1 MIRRLLLVTICM
13 ASFLTLHAQVAIN
26 ETNFPDAKFR
36 EYLMQYYIDINVDG
50 ILSSEEI
57 ANITEIYLSSYGDA
71 SNAVTTF
78 QGIEYFTNLQKLT
91 VRGHQLTS
99 LDVRNLS
106 RLKELDCYD
115 NQLATLEIN
124 GLDSLRVLDCGHN
137 QLTELDLSGLVN
149 LQELNCS
156 SNQLTSL
163 DLSDVLALQ
172 ELDCASNQL
181 TSLNLSKNTSLS
193 QLSCTGNRL
202 EYLDISNTAIKVLSY
217 TGGSSTKGSLVS
229 LKVKNNAVIE
239 EIECTYNQLDT
250 LELENLPM
258 LQRLYCSGNNLTELD
273 LSGVPNLQNLGC
285 AQNELTELDLSGL
298 PNLKSLGWYGNNIW
312 SLDLSNNPLLE
323 NLSSNIGV
331 TVKGTAIDTR
341 TLPGF
346 DKSKVSNM
354 QNCELIGDF
363 IYLDAL
369 NYVSYDYATGYTG
382 SGSFGTIE
390 FTINFSRADLGRL
403 LDPTLYYD
411 SDGDGIKE
419 AYSEKKIYRWQD
431 GMFVLQDEPSNTVS
445 NVTLGL
451 HVNNDGVLDFDSG
464 SGFLIS
470 DGQGSYAVIPA
481 SGSPDY
487 SYSNPGIAPGVL
499 FDVDNDGRKDLFAY
513 NNNDWSIHYQNPD
526 GTFSVTRVDTMSQV
540 QIDSLL
546 SQKWKEES
554 TGPNFV
560 TSDGIPSI
568 TGDMFVRD
576 AGSIGARA
584 FDFTRSLDINKDG
597 YMDLVGPITVLYN
610 LGENRFIATTQ
621 PGELTV
627 KDLNGDFI
635 PDYIYNVDEGK
646 RIYTRVYQ
654 GGQEFKEQ
662 TLVQDLAVS
671 DIYCYDF
678 DKDGD
683 VDILLTFNYT
693 DTFGFSFLLMCEND
707 GKGNFTL
714 HEQSYSNKWY
724 FSACRDFDNDGYMEL
739 LASVYEQIE
748 EYSYCTRDLYLFR
761 LDNMMKIEEPTGI
774 LIRGTF
780 DRYSTCVCED
790 IDNDGFLEIQV
801 GGAGDYGLN
810 ALFSVKDFL
819 PGIPANEAPAKPA
832 APTLMLD
839 ETSGR
844 MKLTWQPSTDKES
857 SSADLTYAL
866 RIGSEPGLDDI
877 YFSEAN
883 VDGSRRSFNDG
894 NMGTNLDVI
903 LDVNK
908 WKQGIYYISVQAIDP
923 MHRGSAWSD
932 PLVYEHSLLKASFS
946 VSEENLLPDD
956 TLSITTSPLSDAY
969 VRNWDLAGGRIIEA
983 TADSS
988 RLYVQFDEPGEKNIT
1003 LTVTDSLNGASDVM
1017 SRTVLSQVVSYSNVD
1032 SLLGYDLSDR
1042 VQFDFI
1048 SAFWD
1053 MDGNGTQDIISSNG
1067 FYLNDGAGKFT
1078 KLGTI
1083 FNSNLTFDSKKNI
1096 ALIDYDLDGDAD
1108 IFSTNNKGDAIVN
1121 NGNNSFEAQTINYI
1135 AFPRL
1140 SGTNDNICMVDVNND
1155 GLDELW
1161 ANTFSGGV
1169 WKNKEDYIDDK
1180 DVILYSPDE
1189 MFDLNRD
1196 GFVDFFSISYGTA
1209 TANMNNG
1216 NYLFENKVLF
1226 EDMDASYLCSGDF
1239 NSDGFLDFVF
1249 LQNERTIA
1257 VYWGNRENK
1266 YGEYTSYLFPLEI
1279 SDYSG
1284 NTCFDFDNN
1293 GCPDILVKGTGD
1305 DCLILYMEQDKSYR
1319 IERYKPEDLV
1329 DVMRMSPV
1337 HINGDGVPDRWSS
1350 SQGYPYSSISV
1361 RFAHSNVKNEAPK
1374 VPRNIRASQ
1383 EGLGIL
1389 LQWDDA
1395 EDKET
1400 PAMQMRYNVSVK
1412 KKGATGAGAYIIS
1425 PMNNLDDNAA
1435 ILPGR
1440 YYQKAT
1446 QKLIPVERL
1455 ELGAEYEVQIQSID
1469 LWDTHSPMSEVYTFT
1484 VESQVGIS
1492 GPKEGCVQN
1501 GMMFTYRATEDL
1513 TEGAVWDWD
1522 GGIVL
1527 SASPNNE
1534 YEVYWETPGVKNI
1547 SVSINGVT
1555 ASKSVYVQKTTDL
1568 SFDFPEAGLAGT
1580 EITFM
1585 LPEAFLNAPEDK
1597 RWLITPPYGGVEIMY
1612 KVGTR
1617 EAKAVFPAL
1626 GEYFIEF
1633 QVEDTLCGLA
1643 SARRN
1648 INIIGKVPTPVI
1660 NLVGIDAE
1668 TGKNKVTWNMPNMP
1682 DYVTTVNI
1690 YKEGGRYNQ
1699 FDSIGAVDPSAGVF
1713 IDMASNPSVKSERY
1727 QIRLG
1732 TTFGVESPASRTHS
1746 GTHLMLNRGMG
1757 SAINLI
1763 WNQYEGGIVDSYRI
1777 LRGTTRDDLQLLAEV
1792 SGANTAYTDLTGGDG
1807 VYFYALEYDKTYSDE
1822 WEPLSVSLMAE
1833 GNEVGRSNVVCT
1845 DDALLATLAESMNI
1859 LSLESEKVLT
1869 PSQPELH
1876 LSAEIF
1882 PVTADIRGVNW
1893 QIVSGSELATINQNG
1908 LLSSL
1913 GEENGEIIVRAT
1925 AIDGSGIYAELT
1937 VEKKDFLVRPS
1948 SIVITTESGINTLTP
1963 EAPELQLLAEVQ
1975 PAEASQAVTWSIV
1988 SGGELAAISDD
1999 GLLTSVGF
2007 ENGTIIV
2014 RATSVTAPEV
2024 YQEFE
2029 VTKHSF
2035 QKLPSSIVITTESG
2049 INTLTPE
2056 APALQ
2061 LLAEVQPAEASQAV
2075 TWSIVSG
2082 NELAAISDD
2091 GLLTSVGFE
2100 NGTIIVRATSVTA
2113 PEVYQE
2119 FEVTKHSFQ
2128 KLPSSIVI
2136 TTESGINTL
2145 TPEAPALQLLA
2156 EVQPAE
2162 ASQAV
2167 TWSIV
2172 SGNELAAISD
2182 DGLLTSVGFENGT
2195 IIVRATSVT
2204 APEVYQE
2211 FTVEK
2216 KDFVDTGI
2224 SGIEWDEVRI
2234 WVKGDLYVSGLP
2246 TEGKVRFRIIDM
2258 LGLSQLTASSEGVET
2273 ARIELGRLASG
2284 TYILLVETK
2293 DGSKTFRFIK

>member
-36 EYLMQYYIDINVDG
+36 EYLMQSYFDINVDG

-57 ANITEIYLSSYGDA
+57 ANITEIYLSSYVDA

-115 NQLATLEIN
+115 NQLATLEVN
-124 GLDSLRVLDCGHN
+124 GLDSLQVLDCRHN
-137 QLTELDLSGLVN
+137 QLTELDLSGLSNLNVLKCSYN
-149 LQELNCS
+149 QLTELDLSGVTALQELDCS
-156 SNQLTSL
+156 INQLTSL
-163 DLSDVLALQ
+163 DLS
-172 ELDCASNQL
+172 
-181 TSLNLSKNTSLS
+181 KNTSLS
-193 QLSCTGNRL
+193 KLSFYNEGL
-202 EYLDISNTAIKVLSY
+202 EYLDASNTAIKELSY
-217 TGGSSTKGSLVS
+217 TGSSSSKGSLIS

-239 EIECTYNQLDT
+239 KIECTYNQLDT

-258 LQRLYCSGNNLTELD
+258 LQALHCSGNNLTSLDLSGVPNLQNLYCIQNELTELD
-273 LSGVPNLQNLGC
+273 LSGVPNLQNLYC
-285 AQNELTELDLSGL
+285 IQNELTELDLSGVPKL
-298 PNLKSLGWYGNNIW
+298 ESLEWYGNNIW

-411 SDGDGIKE
+411 RDGDGIKE
-419 AYSEKKIYRWQD
+419 AHDEKGIFRWED
-431 GMFVLQDEPSNTVS
+431 GMFLRQDEPSYS
-445 NVTLGL
+445 FDRVTLGL
-451 HVNNDGVLDFDSG
+451 HVNNDGILDFSTSG
-464 SGFLIS
+464 SDFLIS
-470 DGQGSYAVIPA
+470 DGQGSYDDIRA
-481 SGSPDY
+481 SADPSII
-487 SYSNPGIAPGVL
+487 SYSDKGFGIAPDVL

-513 NNNDWSIHYQNPD
+513 NPSDWSIHYQNPD
-526 GTFSVTRVDTMSQV
+526 GTFTVTRVDTMSQV

-554 TGPNFV
+554 SGPNFV

-568 TGDMFVRD
+568 VGDMFVRD

-780 DRYSTCVCED
+780 DDYSTCVCED
-790 IDNDGFLEIQV
+790 IDNDGFLEIQIEFN
-801 GGAGDYGLN
+801 GDGERA

-832 APTLMLD
+832 VPTLMLD

-844 MKLTWQPSTDKES
+844 MKLTWQPSTDRES

-883 VDGSRRSFNDG
+883 ADGSRRSFNDG

-908 WKQGIYYISVQAIDP
+908 WKQGTYYISVQAIDP

-946 VSEENLLPDD
+946 ISEENLSPDD

-1017 SRTVLSQVVSYSNVD
+1017 TKTVLSQVVSYSNVD

-1067 FYLNDGAGKFT
+1067 FYLNDGTGKFT

-1135 AFPRL
+1135 AFPKY
-1140 SGTNDNICMVDVNND
+1140 GNICVVDVNND
-1155 GLDELW
+1155 GLDELYV
-1161 ANTFSGGV
+1161 TGGGV
-1169 WKNKEDYIDDK
+1169 WKNKGDYIDDN

-1293 GCPDILVKGTGD
+1293 GCPDILVESNTESVLN
-1305 DCLILYMEQDKSYR
+1305 DCMILYMEQDKSYR

-1329 DVMRMSPV
+1329 DVMGMSPV

-1374 VPRNIRASQ
+1374 APRNIRASQ

-1469 LWDTHSPMSEVYTFT
+1469 LWDAHSPMSEVYTFT

-1690 YKEGGRYNQ
+1690 YKEGGRFNQ

-1763 WNQYEGGIVDSYRI
+1763 WNSYEGGIVDSYRI

-1822 WEPLSVSLMAE
+1822 WKPLSVSLMAE
-1833 GNEVGRSNVVCT
+1833 GDEVGRSNVVCT

-1893 QIVSGSELATINQNG
+1893 QILSGSELATINQNG
-1908 LLSSL
+1908 LLTAVGL
-1913 GEENGEIIVRAT
+1913 ENGEIVVRAT

-1937 VEKKDFLVRPS
+1937 VEKKDFMVRPS
-1948 SIVITTESGINTLTP
+1948 SIVITTVSGSNTLTP

-1988 SGGELAAISDD
+1988 SGGELATLSED
-1999 GLLTSVGF
+1999 GLLSAAGT
-2007 ENGTIIV
+2007 ENGTVVV
-2014 RATSVTAPEV
+2014 RATSLTDPEIYAEISIEKKDFVTIIIPEGMEIGTVDNV
-2024 YQEFE
+2024 Y
-2029 VTKHSF
+2029 VM
-2035 QKLPSSIVITTESG
+2035 
-2049 INTLTPE
+2049 TPE
-2056 APALQ
+2056 NPSIQFWAKVLP
-2061 LLAEVQPAEASQAV
+2061 EGASQAV

-2082 NELAAISDD
+2082 GELATLSED
-2091 GLLTSVGFE
+2091 GLLTPVGSE
-2100 NGTIIVRATSVTA
+2100 NGMITVRATSQVN
-2113 PEVYQE
+2113 PDLYSER
-2119 FEVTKHSFQ
+2119 
-2128 KLPSSIVI
+2128 
-2136 TTESGINTL
+2136 G
-2145 TPEAPALQLLA
+2145 
-2156 EVQPAE
+2156 
-2162 ASQAV
+2162 
-2167 TWSIV
+2167 
-2172 SGNELAAISD
+2172 
-2182 DGLLTSVGFENGT
+2182 
-2195 IIVRATSVT
+2195 
-2204 APEVYQE
+2204 
-2211 FTVEK
+2211 VEK
-2216 KDFVDTGI
+2216 MDFTDTGI
-2224 SGIEWDEVRI
+2224 SKIEWDEVRI

-2246 TEGKVRFRIIDM
+2246 TEGKIRFRIID
-2258 LGLSQLTASSEGVET
+2258 T
-2273 ARIELGRLASG
+2273 
-2284 TYILLVETK
+2284 
-2293 DGSKTFRFIK
+2293 

>member
-36 EYLMQYYIDINVDG
+36 EIVMQSYYDNNQDG
-50 ILSSEEI
+50 VLSSEELSM
-57 ANITEIYLSSYGDA
+57 ITYIEIRNEDDTAITSL
-71 SNAVTTF
+71 
-78 QGIEYFTNLQKLT
+78 QGIEYFTNLQNLY
-91 VRGHQLTS
+91 VGGNVTS

-106 RLKELDCYD
+106 RLKELNCY
-115 NQLATLEIN
+115 NAQLTTLEVS
-124 GLDSLRVLDCGHN
+124 GLDSLRVLYCEYNQLTRLDLSGLSNLNVLKCSYN
-137 QLTELDLSGLVN
+137 QLTELDLSGTPA
-149 LQELNCS
+149 LQELNCYN
-156 SNQLTSL
+156 NQLTSL
-163 DLSDVLALQ
+163 D
-172 ELDCASNQL
+172 
-181 TSLNLSKNTSLS
+181 LSKNTSLS

-239 EIECTYNQLDT
+239 KIECWYNQLDT

-258 LQRLYCSGNNLTELD
+258 LQTLHCPRNNLTNLDLSGLPSLQDLSCYQNHLTNLD
-273 LSGVPNLQNLGC
+273 LSGVLNLQVLDCSQNQLVGLDLSGLPSLQDLSCYQNHLTNLDLSGVLNLQVLDC
-285 AQNELTELDLSGL
+285 SQNQLVGLDLSGL

-323 NLSSNIGV
+323 SLSSNISV
-331 TVKGTAIDTR
+331 TIKGTTIDTR

-346 DKSKVSNM
+346 DKSKVSNL
-354 QNCELIGDF
+354 QGCEWNGDY
-363 IYLDAL
+363 IYFNGDNTSA
-369 NYVSYDYATGYTG
+369 SYDYATGYTG
-382 SGSFGTIE
+382 SGSFGTI
-390 FTINFSRADLGRL
+390 NFKIELVKTDFNKL

-671 DIYCYDF
+671 NIYCYDF

-714 HEQSYSNKWY
+714 HEQSYGNKWN

-739 LASVYEQIE
+739 LASKQDENAQLK
-748 EYSYCTRDLYLFR
+748 DLYLFR
-761 LDNMMKIEEPTGI
+761 LDNMGSIAEPTE
-774 LIRGTF
+774 LLLRGNF
-780 DRYSTCVCED
+780 GGASNDYSLVSICED

-801 GGAGDYGLN
+801 SEATNSYNANLN

-844 MKLTWQPSTDKES
+844 MKLTWQPSTDRES

-883 VDGSRRSFNDG
+883 ADGSRRSFNDG

-908 WKQGIYYISVQAIDP
+908 WKQGTYYISVQAIDP

-946 VSEENLLPDD
+946 ISEENLSPDD

-1017 SRTVLSQVVSYSNVD
+1017 TKTVLSQVVSYSNVD

-1067 FYLNDGAGKFT
+1067 FYLNDGTGKFT

-1135 AFPRL
+1135 AFPKY
-1140 SGTNDNICMVDVNND
+1140 GNICVIDVNND
-1155 GLDELW
+1155 GLDDLCV
-1161 ANTFSGGV
+1161 TGTVSGGV
-1169 WKNKEDYIDDK
+1169 WKNKGDYIDDN
-1180 DVILYSPDE
+1180 DVVLYSPEE

-1196 GFVDFFSISYGTA
+1196 GFVDFINIYERSYPYHGTTI
-1209 TANMNNG
+1209 TAKMNNG
-1216 NYLFENKVLF
+1216 NYLFEDKELF
-1226 EDMDASYLCSGDF
+1226 EYMDASYLCSGDF

-1249 LQNERTIA
+1249 LQNERTLA

-1329 DVMRMSPV
+1329 DVMGMSPV

-1469 LWDTHSPMSEVYTFT
+1469 LWDAHSPMSEVYTFT

-1660 NLVGIDAE
+1660 DLVGIDAA
-1668 TGKNKVTWNMPNMP
+1668 TGKNKVTWSMPGMP
-1682 DYVTTVNI
+1682 EYVTTVNI
-1690 YKEGGRYNQ
+1690 YKEGGKYNQ
-1699 FDSIGAVDPSAGVF
+1699 FDSIAAIDPSAGVF
-1713 IDMASNPSVKSERY
+1713 VDMSSNPSVKSERY

-1763 WNQYEGGIVDSYRI
+1763 WNQYEGGIVESYRI
-1777 LRGTTRDDLQLLAEV
+1777 LRGTSRDNLQLLAEV

-1822 WEPLSVSLMAE
+1822 WQPLSVSLMAE
-1833 GNEVGRSNVVCT
+1833 GDEVGRSNVVCT

-1988 SGGELAAISDD
+1988 SGGELATLSED
-1999 GLLTSVGF
+1999 GLLSAAGT
-2007 ENGTIIV
+2007 ENGTVVV
-2014 RATSVTAPEV
+2014 RATSLTDPEIYAEISIEKKDFVTIIIPEGMEIGTVDNV
-2024 YQEFE
+2024 Y
-2029 VTKHSF
+2029 VM
-2035 QKLPSSIVITTESG
+2035 
-2049 INTLTPE
+2049 TPE
-2056 APALQ
+2056 NPSIQFWAKVLP
-2061 LLAEVQPAEASQAV
+2061 EGASQAV

-2082 NELAAISDD
+2082 GELATLSED
-2091 GLLTSVGFE
+2091 GLLTPVGSE
-2100 NGTIIVRATSVTA
+2100 NGMITVRATSQVN
-2113 PEVYQE
+2113 PDLYSER
-2119 FEVTKHSFQ
+2119 
-2128 KLPSSIVI
+2128 
-2136 TTESGINTL
+2136 G
-2145 TPEAPALQLLA
+2145 
-2156 EVQPAE
+2156 
-2162 ASQAV
+2162 
-2167 TWSIV
+2167 
-2172 SGNELAAISD
+2172 
-2182 DGLLTSVGFENGT
+2182 
-2195 IIVRATSVT
+2195 
-2204 APEVYQE
+2204 
-2211 FTVEK
+2211 VEK
-2216 KDFVDTGI
+2216 MDFTDTGI
-2224 SGIEWDEVRI
+2224 SKIEWDEVRI